1 MKSRAWLGALASDQA
16 SCVMIIPVDGDY
28 AVFGGLFDA
37 PGKGSAKSFFSLRF
51 SSSTAFRLFASATS
65 VLPNRD
71 RH

>member
-1 MKSRAWLGALASDQA
+1 
-16 SCVMIIPVDGDY
+16 MIIPVDGDY